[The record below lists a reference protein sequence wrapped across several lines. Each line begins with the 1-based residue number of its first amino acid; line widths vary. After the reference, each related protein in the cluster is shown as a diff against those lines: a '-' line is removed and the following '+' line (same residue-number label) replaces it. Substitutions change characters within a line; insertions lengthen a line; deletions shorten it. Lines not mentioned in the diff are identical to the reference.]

1 MGLEAPWALLGALL
15 AAAPVVAHLAR
26 RHDLPRVALP
36 TLALLQRAQL
46 ASRRRTRIVD
56 LLLLLVRVALLV
68 ALAVGVAAP
77 YRSVRLAYG
86 DGARLSIA
94 LVLDDS
100 LSMGRAVTGGAS
112 AWSRAV
118 RRAQEVVT
126 ALPPGSEAALV
137 LGGQSPRVVVAR
149 TADLGALDARLDE
162 LEALTPT
169 RGGALPEALSLALG
183 ELAGSLIE
191 ARRVLV
197 LSDGAAHARLETL
210 QVPPGVRLDVERL
223 GPDADGATPAN
234 VNIASA
240 VVTTDATDATRDTVL
255 VTLRAFG
262 APPQRPIAVRLERDG
277 RVVARAEASFRDDL
291 ATATLRAPRGESGA
305 SPTARVAID
314 AADALPGDDT
324 RGVLLRAS
332 GGLRLLLV
340 GTSAAT
346 DAVAQAL
353 ALAPVRD
360 GALSVRRVDPD
371 TLPTVD
377 WSTVDAAL
385 LVGVSAPPA
394 DVAASLRRFV
404 ERGGGLA
411 LAPGDATEVR
421 PLADALGAILP
432 ARPKE
437 ISDLSDAPGLRP
449 GDAPPPADDAH
460 TALRDATGLRDV
472 RTLRRL
478 ALDAPRREAGVPLR
492 FADGSPALV
501 VGEAGAGRVAL
512 LATSLDE
519 SWSDLPLRPGFL
531 PLVARL
537 VRAVAAVSH
546 APDRPIAPGE
556 TLSLGL
562 PPGATRLVLT
572 NPSGIRST
580 HDGARIATIT
590 DTVRPGA
597 YRAEVA
603 QEGGALTDAPRLAFV
618 VAPPLDESDLRP
630 GPAPAASDAE
640 SAATPGTSTVRRS
653 LAPWFFLVAGLLAL
667 AEGALRFRWRRSES
681 PAPQPANP

>member
-77 YRSVRLAYG
+77 YRSARLAYG
-86 DGARLSIA
+86 DGARLSVAI
-94 LVLDDS
+94 VLDDS
-100 LSMGRAVTGGAS
+100 LSMGRTVTAGMS

-118 RRAQEVVT
+118 RRAREVVT

-137 LGGQSPRVVVAR
+137 LGGESPRVLVAR

-162 LEALTPT
+162 FETLTPT
-169 RGGALPEALSLALG
+169 RSDALPAAVSLALG

-210 QVPPGVRLDVERL
+210 QGTPGVRLDIERL
-223 GPDADGATPAN
+223 GPAADAAPPAN
-234 VNIASA
+234 VAIASA
-240 VVTTDATDATRDTVL
+240 VATTDAADATRAAVL

-262 APPQRPIAVRLERDG
+262 TPPQHAIALRLERDG

-291 ATATLRAPRGESGA
+291 ASATLQAPGSDPGA
-305 SPTARVAID
+305 SPTARVVID
-314 AADALPGDDT
+314 AGDALPGDDA

-340 GTSAAT
+340 GTNAAT
-346 DAVAQAL
+346 AAVAQAL
-353 ALAPVRD
+353 ALAPDRD

-385 LVGVSAPPA
+385 LVGVPAPPA

-404 ERGGGLA
+404 ERGGGLV
-411 LAPGDATEVR
+411 LAPGDAVEVR
-421 PLADALGAILP
+421 PLDDAFGAILP
-432 ARPKE
+432 ARPRG
-437 ISDLSDAPGLRP
+437 IRDVSDAPGLRP
-449 GDAPPPADDAH
+449 GDASPAADA
-460 TALRDATGLRDV
+460 ALRDATGLRDV
-472 RTLRRL
+472 RSLRRL
-478 ALDAPRREAGVPLR
+478 ALDAPRREARVALR

-501 VGEAGAGRVAL
+501 VGESGAGRVAL

-537 VRAVAAVSH
+537 VHAVAAVSH

-572 NPSGIRST
+572 NPSGTRTT
-580 HDGARIATIT
+580 HDGARVATIT
-590 DTVRPGA
+590 DTVQPGA

-603 QEGGALTDAPRLAFV
+603 DEGGALTDAPRLAFV
-618 VAPPLDESDLRP
+618 VAAPLEESDLRP
-630 GPAPAASDAE
+630 GPAPSASDAE
-640 SAATPGTSTVRRS
+640 SAPTPGATTVRRS
-653 LAPWFFLVAGLLAL
+653 LAPWFFLLAGLLAL

-681 PAPQPANP
+681 PAPQPTNP